1 MAGAR
6 KRAFL
11 LLRDGL
17 ALRQSF
23 QTKRLLV
30 LRGLSGTI
38 GERPGVRLWFAH
50 SSEVPIYRQ
59 LVTQVVLA
67 ILCGDLKPGDR
78 LPSTRELARRFALH
92 PNTVS
97 AGYRQLERE
106 GWTERRRGS
115 GVYVRTND
123 APSTPEQILD
133 QHIAGFFRA
142 VRELGLPAAS
152 VRARVAEWI
161 AASPPDHFVLID
173 PDVELRRILLA
184 EIGQITSFPVVG
196 VSIEDGGLPETLT
209 AAIPLCRPSKTK
221 LVRAALPAGVELI
234 TLPIRSPNELLS
246 SWLPAPV
253 ESMIGVVSH
262 WPEFLETART
272 MLIAVGLSS
281 EVLVFRDA
289 RDPRWRRGLEQATAI
304 LCDAFTASQPRMPS
318 KPLIIVSPVLAET
331 AAAELRGYAQPMA
344 L

>member
-1 MAGAR
+1 M
-6 KRAFL
+6 
-11 LLRDGL
+11 
-17 ALRQSF
+17 
-23 QTKRLLV
+23 
-30 LRGLSGTI
+30 
-38 GERPGVRLWFAH
+38 
-50 SSEVPIYRQ
+50 
-59 LVTQVVLA
+59 VLA
-67 ILCGDLKPGDR
+67 ILCADLRPGDR
-78 LPSTRELARRFALH
+78 VPSTRELARRFALH

-115 GVYVRTND
+115 GVYVRANAD

-142 VRELGLPAAS
+142 VRELGLPAAA

-161 AASPPDHFVLID
+161 AAPPPDHFVLID

-184 EIGQITSFPVVG
+184 EIGQITSFPTVG
-196 VSIEDGGLPETLT
+196 VSLEDCALPETLT
-209 AAIPLCRPSKTK
+209 GAVPLCRPSKAK
-221 LVRAALPAGVELI
+221 LVRAALPAGMELI

-262 WPEFLETART
+262 WPEFLETAWT
-272 MLIAVGLSS
+272 MLIAAGLSP
-281 EVLVFRDA
+281 EMLVFRDA
-289 RDPRWRRGLEQATAI
+289 RDARWRRGLEEATAI
-304 LCDAFTASQPRMPS
+304 LCDAFTATQPRMPS
-318 KPLIIVSPVLAET
+318 KPLIIVSPVLAQS
-331 AAAELRGYAQPMA
+331 AAAELRGYMQPRV